1 MSNRLNREDFAV
13 VTNNGYSQKTTNI
26 FPLCV
31 ATNVSMKTPDTKS
44 KLLNNLSLSKHLSSK
59 KGGSRTSNCGNCL
72 EFSVLTRLSSVP

>member
-1 MSNRLNREDFAV
+1 
-13 VTNNGYSQKTTNI
+13 
-26 FPLCV
+26 
-31 ATNVSMKTPDTKS
+31 MKTPDTKS